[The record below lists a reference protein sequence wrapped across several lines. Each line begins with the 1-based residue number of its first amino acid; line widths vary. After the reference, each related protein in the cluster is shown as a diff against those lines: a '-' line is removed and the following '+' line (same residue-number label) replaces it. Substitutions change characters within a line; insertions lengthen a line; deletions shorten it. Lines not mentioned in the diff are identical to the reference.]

1 MRKLKI
7 VITGGAGFIGSQLAK
22 SYQRHGH
29 QVFVIDNLIN
39 GRTQNLNSDIIL
51 FDCDITNS
59 EELNRIL
66 DKIQP
71 DIINH
76 HAAIQ
81 IISNNNKD
89 KELINNVNFRGTIT
103 ILKAISKLKRPTKLI
118 FASSGGALYND
129 NYTPPYSENNRLKLD
144 TDYAK
149 SKRQSEK
156 YIEIFCKQNAIEY
169 IIFRYS
175 NVYGPSQSFSK
186 NPGIILT
193 LLQNAKESNPT
204 YIHGDGEQTRDFI
217 YIDDVIHANMLAITN
232 SNSAVFNIATNTE
245 TSINSLIELISQ
257 IVTTKPIIKYS
268 ADRFSGKKRSCL
280 DFQRAQTIL
289 GWLPKTSLTDGLITT
304 FHAIS
309 L

>member
-1 MRKLKI
+1 MLKI
-7 VITGGAGFIGSQLAK
+7 VITGGAGFIGSQLVK
-22 SYQRHGH
+22 SYQRLGH

-39 GRTQNLNSDIIL
+39 GRTQNLYSDIIV
-51 FDCDITNS
+51 FHSDITNS
-59 EELNRIL
+59 EELNTIL

-71 DIINH
+71 DVISH

-81 IISNNNKD
+81 IISNNDKNK
-89 KELINNVNFRGTIT
+89 EIINKVNFHGTVN

-118 FASSGGALYND
+118 FASSGGALYSD
-129 NYTPPYSENNRLKLD
+129 NYAPPYSENNRLKLD
-144 TDYAK
+144 TYYAK

-193 LLQNAKESNPT
+193 LLHNAKEHIPT
-204 YIHGDGEQTRDFI
+204 FIHGDGEQTRDFI

-232 SNSAVFNIATNTE
+232 STSAVFNIATNTE
-245 TSINSLIELISQ
+245 TSINSLIELISRV
-257 IVTTKPIIKYS
+257 VTTKPIMQYT

-280 DFQRAQTIL
+280 DFHRAQTIL
-289 GWLPKTSLTDGLITT
+289 GWSPETSLTDGLIKT